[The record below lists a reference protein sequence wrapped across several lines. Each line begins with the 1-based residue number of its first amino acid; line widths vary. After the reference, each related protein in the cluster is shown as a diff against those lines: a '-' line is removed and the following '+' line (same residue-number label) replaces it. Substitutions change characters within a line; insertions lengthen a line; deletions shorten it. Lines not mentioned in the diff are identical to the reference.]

1 MGNSSGEFAEPPTR
15 WYAPVDE
22 LTGEIRAYNPKTDE
36 KLIRQAYSF
45 AEEKHKG
52 QFRQSK
58 EPFFSHPVAV
68 AQILIEHKFSDFCVA
83 TALLHD
89 TIEDCDDVEY
99 EDIRENFGETIAELV
114 NAVTK
119 LTKQS
124 RSERLIEFMK
134 AVTSDKTGDDEITRN
149 IQNILSFM
157 VIAAD
162 DSRSMVVKL
171 ADRLHNMRTI
181 SHVNQEQ
188 RETKAIETMEIYAPL
203 AERFG
208 MNYWRQE
215 LEDEAFK
222 ALMRDERDSLRRR
235 YAQGRGKKTHRSEP
249 YEAAVRIKSQ
259 LEEMM
264 HDNNFDVTIMDR
276 VKRPYSI
283 WRKLREQKDQ
293 SAEQTQLFDIYG
305 FQVIVEAKP
314 GYAPSQ
320 PETAAGRVNDIS
332 ADVRA
337 ANKLKDLQEETLVEE
352 VYRALYT
359 IHSRWK
365 AVPNRFKDYVSNPKP
380 NGYRSLH
387 TTVAV
392 EDDGVVE
399 IQIKTREMH
408 LVAEYGAAAHW
419 AYRDNVR
426 VSSKYVAESKKWI
439 DEIKGF
445 ARETSDAKQFMEL
458 FKLHIS
464 PDRIFC
470 FTPNGRLI
478 NLPSGSTALDFAYQ
492 VHTEIGNTAQG
503 VFVDRVAKHLSTVL
517 RHGQTVLIETDPN
530 QHPVR
535 EWTEFVKT
543 PKAKQAISRAI
554 REQEKDTNLSIGFRA
569 LEEAFGE
576 DHEPTDPLLAKAA
589 AQLGYQNKD
598 EMVRDLGAN
607 LARLGKPD
615 GVYAA
620 DKQAKRSIAAMD
632 IVKAALPEEYHS
644 EDMTVDAGNSVME
657 IVLQDGR
664 MPAIAPCCRPLPNEI
679 VVGLVDGKGVVSL
692 HAIDCAQLQQ
702 PSALTMNWVD
712 ASWPKGQR
720 APSCSAGFIA
730 NLDNKAGVLGK
741 ICKLIGDQNTNIS
754 DLIFMVRCK
763 KYFQMFIEVQVRD
776 SQHLANIMTAV
787 EGDKNTSNVYRCR
800 NVEAVKNQYR
810 GKCSSGPGAAH

>member
-1 MGNSSGEFAEPPTR
+1 MGKPATPLTR
-15 WYAPVDE
+15 WYAPVEE
-22 LTGEIRAYNPKTDE
+22 LAGEIRTYNPKTDE
-36 KLIRQAYSF
+36 NLIQRAYSF
-45 AEEKHKG
+45 AEEKHRG
-52 QFRQSK
+52 QFRRSK

-89 TIEDCDDVEY
+89 TIEDCDDVGY
-99 EDIRENFGETIAELV
+99 DDIRENFGETIANLV

-124 RSERLIEFMK
+124 RSERLKEFMK
-134 AVTSDKTGDDEITRN
+134 AVTSDKAGDDEITRN

-157 VIAAD
+157 VTAAD

-181 SHVNQEQ
+181 SHVNHEQ
-188 RETKAIETMEIYAPL
+188 RQTKAIETMEIYAPL

-208 MNYWRQE
+208 MNFWRQE

-222 ALMRDERDSLRRR
+222 ALMRDERESLRRK
-235 YAQGRGKKTHRSEP
+235 YAQGRGRKTNRSEP

-259 LEEMM
+259 LDDMM
-264 HDNNFDVTIMDR
+264 RENNFSVTIMDR

-283 WRKLREQKDQ
+283 WRKLRDQKDQ
-293 SAEQTQLFDIYG
+293 SAEQTLLFDVYG
-305 FQVIVEAKP
+305 FQVIIESKP
-314 GYAPSQ
+314 GYAPPQAEGRFSSVS
-320 PETAAGRVNDIS
+320 AGERSIPRLQDLKE
-332 ADVRA
+332 RA
-337 ANKLKDLQEETLVEE
+337 LVEE
-352 VYRALYT
+352 VYRALYVV
-359 IHSRWK
+359 HSRWK

-392 EDDGVVE
+392 EDGGVVE

-419 AYRDNVR
+419 AYRDDVR
-426 VSSKYVAESKKWI
+426 VSSRYVAESKKWI

-445 ARETSDAKQFMEL
+445 AKETSDAKQFMEL

-492 VHTEIGNTAQG
+492 VHTEIGNHAQG
-503 VFVDRVAKHLSTVL
+503 VFVDSVSKHLSTVL
-517 RHGQTVLIETDPN
+517 RHGQTVLIETDPD

-543 PKAKQAISRAI
+543 PKAKQAISRSI
-554 REQEKDTNLSIGFRA
+554 REQEKDTNHALGFRA
-569 LEEAFGE
+569 LEVAFGE

-589 AQLGYQNKD
+589 SQLGYRNKE

-607 LARLGKPD
+607 LAKLGKAE

-620 DKQAKRSIAAMD
+620 EKQAKRPIAALD
-632 IVKAALPEEYHS
+632 IVKAALPEEFDSKHVS
-644 EDMTVDAGNSVME
+644 ADAGNSVMG
-657 IVLQDGR
+657 IVVEAGR

-679 VVGLVDGKGVVSL
+679 VIGLVDRKGAVSL
-692 HAIDCAQLQQ
+692 HAVDCAQLQQ
-702 PSALTMNWVD
+702 PSALMMRWVD
-712 ASWPKGQR
+712 ASWPKRQR
-720 APSCSAGFIA
+720 APNCSAGFIA
-730 NLDNKAGVLGK
+730 SLDNKAGVLGR

-754 DLIFMVRCK
+754 DLIFMRRCK
-763 KYFQMFIEVQVRD
+763 RYFQMFIEVQVRD

-787 EGDKNTSNVYRCR
+787 EGDKNTSDVFRCR
-800 NVEAVKNQYR
+800 DVEALKYQYR
-810 GKCSSGPGAAH
+810 GTCSDGPGAAH

>member
-1 MGNSSGEFAEPPTR
+1 MGSSSGEVAEPLTR
-15 WYAPVDE
+15 WYAPVEE
-22 LTGEIRAYNPKTDE
+22 LAGEIRSYNPKTDE
-36 KLIRQAYSF
+36 ELIRRAYAF

-52 QFRQSK
+52 QFRQSRA
-58 EPFFSHPVAV
+58 PFFSHPVAV

-99 EDIRENFGETIAELV
+99 EDIQDNFGETIAELV

-134 AVTSDKTGDDEITRN
+134 AVTSDKTGGDEITRN

-157 VIAAD
+157 VTAAD

-181 SHVNQEQ
+181 SHVNQEH

-222 ALMRDERDSLRRR
+222 ALMRDERESLRRR
-235 YAQGRGKKTHRSEP
+235 YAQGRGRKTHRSES

-264 HDNNFDVTIMDR
+264 RDNRIDATIMDR

-283 WRKLREQKDQ
+283 WRKLREQKGQ

-305 FQVIVEAKP
+305 FQVIVESKP
-314 GYAPSQ
+314 GYAPPQ
-320 PETAAGRVNDIS
+320 PDTEGGRVNDTS
-332 ADVRA
+332 ASDKA
-337 ANKLKDLQEETLVEE
+337 AHKLKDLEEEALVEE

-359 IHSRWK
+359 VHSRWK

-392 EDDGVVE
+392 EEGGVVE

-426 VSSKYVAESKKWI
+426 VSSRYVAESKKWI

-445 ARETSDAKQFMEL
+445 AGETSDAKQFMEL

-478 NLPSGSTALDFAYQ
+478 NLPSGSTVLDFAYQ

-503 VFVDRVAKHLSTVL
+503 MFVDGAAKQLNTVL

-530 QHPVR
+530 QRPVP
-535 EWTEFVKT
+535 EWIDFVKT
-543 PKAKQAISRAI
+543 PKAKQAISRSV
-554 REQEKDTNLSIGFRA
+554 REQKKGTNYSIGFKA
-569 LEEAFGE
+569 LEAAFGE
-576 DHEPTDPLLAKAA
+576 SHEPTDPLLAKAA
-589 AQLGYQNKD
+589 AKFGYQNKAD
-598 EMVRDLGAN
+598 MVRDLGASIAESN
-607 LARLGKPD
+607 KAE
-615 GVYAA
+615 GVYPAE
-620 DKQAKRSIAAMD
+620 KRAKPAMTALA
-632 IVKAALPEEYHS
+632 IVMAALPEEFETNVIS
-644 EDMTVDAGNSVME
+644 ADVGNLVVE
-657 IVLQDGR
+657 IEWEDGR
-664 MPAIAPCCRPLPNEI
+664 MPSIAPCCHPLPDEM
-679 VVGLVDGKGVVSL
+679 VVGLIGGKGVGSL
-692 HAIDCAQLQQ
+692 HAIDCDRLQD
-702 PSALTMNWVD
+702 PSALKMRWVD

-720 APSCSAGFIA
+720 APSCSAGFVA
-730 NLDNKAGVLGK
+730 SLDNKAGVLGR

-754 DLIFMVRCK
+754 DLIFMRRCK
-763 KYFQMFIEVQVRD
+763 RYFQMFIEVQVRD
-776 SQHLANIMTAV
+776 SQHLANILTAV
-787 EGDKNTSNVYRCR
+787 EGDKDTSDVYRCR
-800 NVEAVKNQYR
+800 DVEALKHQYR
-810 GKCSSGPGAAH
+810 GKCSSEPAAAN